1 MTSTI
6 KVNTIQDSCGSALV
20 SKCSSTITLGASG
33 KTVALATGASQTGFG
48 RTGTVNWCTTAKT
61 SPLTAESGKGYFINT
76 TSGGITVTLPS
87 SPSAGDIVAIS
98 DYAKTS
104 STNNITIGR
113 GGSKIGGV
121 CSDHKITT
129 AGRAATLVY
138 VDGTKGW
145 IVTDSGEQDEVVVP
159 YDVDFLV
166 IAGGGGG
173 ALSGGSGGSGAGG
186 YRSSYNCEA
195 SGGGGSSESA
205 FVAIAGTTYTVTVG
219 AGGSVQPGDNGEGI
233 PGSASSIAGANITT
247 ISTVGGGGGGS
258 TDSPNPSSGA
268 GLPGG
273 SGGGADNG
281 SGGTGTSNQG
291 YAGGDSNSAG
301 SYGGGGGGAGAV
313 GTAYSS
319 GTTAGPGGAGV
330 VSTITGSPV
339 QRAGGG
345 GGASYNQT
353 PGSGGAGGGG
363 TGARQSPVSQGGS
376 GTANT
381 GGGAGGKYATAP
393 GNAGG
398 SGVVIVR
405 MATANYSGTQN
416 GGTVTTSGSDTIITF
431 NGSGS
436 LVG

>member
-1 MTSTI
+1 MTSEI
-6 KVNTIQDSCGSALV
+6 KVNKVSDSCGSALV
-20 SKCSSTITLGASG
+20 TKCGSNITIGSSG
-33 KTVALATGASQTGFG
+33 KNILLACGANQTGFG
-48 RTGTVNWCTTAKT
+48 RSGSVDWCTTAKT
-61 SPLTAESGKGYFINT
+61 SPFSGVSGKGYFINT
-76 TSGGITVTLPS
+76 TSGAVTITLPS
-87 SPSAGDIVAIS
+87 SPSAGAIVSIS

-104 STNNITIGR
+104 ATNNITIGR
-113 GGSKIGGV
+113 GGSKISGL

-129 AGRAATLVY
+129 SGRAVTLVY
-138 VDGTKGW
+138 VDATKGW
-145 IVTDSGEQDEVVVP
+145 IVTESGEQGDVVIP
-159 YDVDFLV
+159 YNVDFLV

-186 YRSSYNCEA
+186 YRASYNCEA

-205 FVAIAGTTYTVTVG
+205 FEAIAGTTYTITVG

-273 SGGGADNG
+273 SGGGADCG
-281 SGGTGTSNQG
+281 AGGTGTSNQG
-291 YAGGDSNSAG
+291 YAGGSSNSPG
-301 SYGGGGGGAGAV
+301 NYGGGGGGAGAA
-313 GTAYSS
+313 GTSYSS

-339 QRAGGG
+339 QRGGGG

-353 PGSGGAGGGG
+353 PGTGGAGGGG
-363 TGARQSPVSQGGS
+363 TGGRQSPVSQGGS

-405 MATANYSGTQN
+405 MLTSNYSGTQT

-436 LVG
+436 FVG